1 MANSKVENEVS
12 VINVVVKA
20 VRVYSTG
27 DNVRYRVQFDSPF
40 QGYAKDMNDNYNL
53 TEINYIDFVP
63 SVLIAQCLNIV
74 EGLDILYTKKKEA
87 GLRSNGITGFG
98 AAELQAVLRNAKMKL
113 ERRHFSTGEEYVT
126 SDGEVRTHEHDG
138 YSTSIVDIRVTERV
152 QTKLDDML
160 DKMLEI

>member
-1 MANSKVENEVS
+1 MANSKAENEVS

-40 QGYAKDMNDNYNL
+40 QGYAKDMNGDYNL
-53 TEINYIDFVP
+53 TEIDYIDFVP

-87 GLRSNGITGFG
+87 
-98 AAELQAVLRNAKMKL
+98 VLRNAKMQL
-113 ERRHFSTGEEYVT
+113 ERKHFSAGEEYVT
-126 SDGEVRTHEHDG
+126 ADGEVCTHEHDG

>member
-1 MANSKVENEVS
+1 MANSKAENEVS

-27 DNVRYRVQFDSPF
+27 DNVRYRVQFNSPF
-40 QGYAKDMNDNYNL
+40 QGYAKDMNGDYNL
-53 TEINYIDFVP
+53 TEIDYIDFVP

-98 AAELQAVLRNAKMKL
+98 AAELQAVLRNAKMQL
-113 ERRHFSTGEEYVT
+113 ERRRFSTGEEYVT

-138 YSTSIVDIRVTERV
+138 YSTSIIDIRVTERV

>member
-1 MANSKVENEVS
+1 MANSKAENEVS

-40 QGYAKDMNDNYNL
+40 QGYAKDMNGDYNL

-87 GLRSNGITGFG
+87 GLRSNGVTGFG
-98 AAELQAVLRNAKMKL
+98 AAELQAVLRNAKMQL
-113 ERRHFSTGEEYVT
+113 EREHFSTGEEYVT
-126 SDGEVRTHEHDG
+126 ADGEVRAHEHNG
-138 YSTSIVDIRVTERV
+138 YSTSIVDIHVAERV

>member
-1 MANSKVENEVS
+1 MANSKAENEVS

-40 QGYAKDMNDNYNL
+40 QGYAKDMNGNYNL
-53 TEINYIDFVP
+53 TEIDYIDFVP

-87 GLRSNGITGFG
+87 GLRSNGVTGFG
-98 AAELQAVLRNAKMKL
+98 AAELQAVLRNAKMQL
-113 ERRHFSTGEEYVT
+113 ERRHFSAGEEYVT
-126 SDGEVRTHEHDG
+126 SDGEVRTHDHDG
-138 YSTSIVDIRVTERV
+138 YSTSIVDIRVTERI

>member
-1 MANSKVENEVS
+1 MATSKAENEVS

-27 DNVRYRVQFDSPF
+27 DNVRYRVQFNSPF
-40 QGYAKDMNDNYNL
+40 QGYAKDMNGD
-53 TEINYIDFVP
+53 YIDFVP

-87 GLRSNGITGFG
+87 GLRSNGVTGFG
-98 AAELQAVLRNAKMKL
+98 AAELQAVLRNAKMQL

-126 SDGEVRTHEHDG
+126 ADGEIRTHEHDG
-138 YSTSIVDIRVTERV
+138 YSTSIVDISVTERI